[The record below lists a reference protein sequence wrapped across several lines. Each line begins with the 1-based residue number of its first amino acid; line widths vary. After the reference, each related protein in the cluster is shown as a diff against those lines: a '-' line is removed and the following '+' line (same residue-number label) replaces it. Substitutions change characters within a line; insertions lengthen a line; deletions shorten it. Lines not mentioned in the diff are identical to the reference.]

1 MSEVKLNLVD
11 AEQTLV
17 GTIHGS
23 IADACVAALSA
34 EPETIAELEA
44 ALARYVKPLDQ
55 LGPFNSF
62 HSASETDK
70 EPWDAGVVIID
81 LEVRVVA
88 AESSYSQPQPEGE
101 VLYHNG
107 KQSTNVSVL
116 YRVPKDWK
124 FLNSLIEYE
133 SCCLRRRNE
142 RAACP
147 PLDARN
153 VLYGRALLEFI
164 VTNVRQTSV
173 CRERAD
179 DDSPICTGSSRS
191 PTKDEAVAGQQIE
204 ASEERT
210 SGEDPI
216 QEAIANEISAIHA
229 RWLMTPREDLRGAPP
244 RDVLLAKREFI
255 DFDLH
260 TRALQWSLQGEG
272 PLCLAQQSF
281 AYRFAGFGTHEGV
294 VYYDLVRHLLWS
306 ALENLRPTS
315 TSREDA
321 VSNTRGSKWVQHA
334 NELLDVDAEIAR
346 LEQIKTNWLE
356 NPQPEFSGRTPAN
369 TIENERRRLPLAL
382 SKREM
387 IIDED
392 CYTCMMMANDPTM
405 GPGFWHLDGSHMDDD
420 FAFSD
425 FLTREAWEAE
435 NRRREEFNKEFNRR
449 WEERRQRIARREQ
462 VDSEFDLDWIDSLN
476 RDPRDS
482 SPPDD
487 DGGSAD
493 LIQ

>member
-11 AEQTLV
+11 GQQILRGIV
-17 GTIHGS
+17 HGS

-44 ALARYVKPLDQ
+44 ALARYKKPIDQ
-55 LGPFNSF
+55 FGAFRSF
-62 HSASETDK
+62 RSSAKIDT
-70 EPWDAGVVIID
+70 EPWDAGIMIID

-107 KQSTNVSVL
+107 THSTDVSVL

-133 SCCLRRRNE
+133 PSRQRRSKRSV
-142 RAACP
+142 CP

-153 VLYGRALLEFI
+153 VLYGRPLLEFV

-173 CRERAD
+173 CRELAD
-179 DDSPICTGSSRS
+179 DD
-191 PTKDEAVAGQQIE
+191 TKLIGHSDLSLTREAVAGSRTTN
-204 ASEERT
+204 SEERPAT
-210 SGEDPI
+210 EDDPI
-216 QEAIANEISAIHA
+216 QEAIANKISAIHA
-229 RWLMTPREDLRGAPP
+229 RWLMTMRDDLRGQSP
-244 RDVLLAKREFI
+244 RDVLLAKRELI
-255 DFDLH
+255 DFDLQ

-272 PLCLAQQSF
+272 PPCLAEHSF
-281 AYRFAGFGTHEGV
+281 AHRFAGFGTHECV
-294 VYYDLVRHLLWS
+294 VYYDLVRHLLWI
-306 ALENLRPTS
+306 ALTQRFGSGDSSPQIFTPILT
-315 TSREDA
+315 DA
-321 VSNTRGSKWVQHA
+321 DCDR
-334 NELLDVDAEIAR
+334 DRIDAELSR
-346 LEQIKTNWLE
+346 LEEIKTNWLE
-356 NPQPEFSGRTPAN
+356 NPQPDYSGRSPAN
-369 TIENERRRLPLAL
+369 IIENERRRLPLAL

-420 FAFSD
+420 VAFSD
-425 FLTREAWEAE
+425 FLTREEWEAE
-435 NRRREEFNKEFNRR
+435 NRRRQEFNKEFNRR
-449 WEERRQRIARREQ
+449 WEERQQRIARGEQ
-462 VDSEFDLDWIDSLN
+462 LDDEFDLDWVDSLKQ
-476 RDPRDS
+476 DPSDS
-482 SPPDD
+482 IPPDD

>member
-17 GTIHGS
+17 GTVHGS
-23 IADACVAALSA
+23 IVDACVAALSA

-44 ALARYVKPLDQ
+44 ALARYAKPVDQ
-55 LGPFNSF
+55 FGAFRSF
-62 HSASETDK
+62 RSGAEIDT

-88 AESSYSQPQPEGE
+88 AASSYSQPQPEGE

-107 KQSTNVSVL
+107 THSTDISVL
-116 YRVPKDWK
+116 YRVPKEWK

-133 SCCLRRRNE
+133 SCRLRRRKE

-173 CRERAD
+173 CRNGAD
-179 DDSPICTGSSRS
+179 DDTPKLVGHSDNSPAGEAVDESRINDS
-191 PTKDEAVAGQQIE
+191 DERPASEDEA
-204 ASEERT
+204 
-210 SGEDPI
+210 I
-216 QEAIANEISAIHA
+216 QEALASGISAIHA
-229 RWLMTPREDLRGAPP
+229 RWLMTTRDDLRGRSP
-244 RDVLLAKREFI
+244 REVLLAKREFI

-260 TRALQWSLQGEG
+260 TRALQWTFQGEG
-272 PLCLAQQSF
+272 PPCLPQQSF
-281 AYRFAGFGTHEGV
+281 AYRFAGFGTHECV
-294 VYYDLVRHLLWS
+294 LYYDLVRHLLWS
-306 ALENLRPTS
+306 ALTCQRFGSGDSSPQIS
-315 TSREDA
+315 TPMLTDAGCDSDRIDA
-321 VSNTRGSKWVQHA
+321 VLS
-334 NELLDVDAEIAR
+334 R
-346 LEQIKTNWLE
+346 LEKIKTNWLE
-356 NPQPEFSGRTPAN
+356 NPQPDYGGRTPAN
-369 TIENERRRLPLAL
+369 IIENERRRLPLAL
-382 SKREM
+382 GKREM

-425 FLTREAWEAE
+425 FLTREEWEAE
-435 NRRREEFNKEFNRR
+435 NRRREEFNKEFNRK
-449 WEERRQRIARREQ
+449 WEERQQRIARGEQ

-476 RDPRDS
+476 QDPRDS
-482 SPPDD
+482 SSPDD
-487 DGGSAD
+487 DDESRD